1 MATRR
6 PAGLSGLDSLIPPA
20 VDEETAA
27 AEQPA
32 AEPAAP
38 ARTRGTATRTAAAGR
53 VGKDKLSG
61 YVPIETLE
69 AVRDV
74 VYRVP
79 GIGMGEF
86 LEEAA
91 KREIRRLEKLHNNG
105 EPFAPRPTGEQL
117 RPGPKV
123 R

>member
-1 MATRR
+1 
-6 PAGLSGLDSLIPPA
+6 
-20 VDEETAA
+20 
-27 AEQPA
+27 
-32 AEPAAP
+32 
-38 ARTRGTATRTAAAGR
+38 
-53 VGKDKLSG
+53 
-61 YVPIETLE
+61 VPIETLE